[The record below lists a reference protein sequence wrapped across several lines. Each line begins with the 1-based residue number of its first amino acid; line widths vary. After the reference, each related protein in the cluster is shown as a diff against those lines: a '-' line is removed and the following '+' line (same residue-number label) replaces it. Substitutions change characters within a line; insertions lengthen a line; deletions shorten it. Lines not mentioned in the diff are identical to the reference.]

1 MLKPVVRLARPRVR
15 NGDSEHPAAVPVH
28 PPRSQPVAIRTEASG
43 APLIGPSDVASADWD
58 TLFGAVLARLRRGV
72 AEPPVADGA
81 LVRDPAAPLRT
92 IVQECTAALDQLHA
106 TLVQELGLRQQ
117 LELDLF
123 DERTA
128 LAQVRAELA
137 GTRDGERRARHL
149 ALHDGL
155 TSLPNRTHFRARLD
169 DALGPG
175 APLRKPLAVLYLDLD
190 GFKPI
195 NDTRGHEVGDEL
207 LRIIAAR
214 LARAVRASDVVGRLG
229 GDEFACLLADLP
241 GHEQL
246 CHLACKLFDAVSA
259 PVKVG
264 TLRLTVRPSIGI
276 AVCPTDGASTDELLK
291 SADAAMYAAKRDRS
305 GYAFFA
311 CGSRA

>member
-1 MLKPVVRLARPRVR
+1 MSAGKEGSIRAILYALGA
-15 NGDSEHPAAVPVH
+15 NFGIAV
-28 PPRSQPVAIRTEASG
+28 SK
-43 APLIGPSDVASADWD
+43 
-58 TLFGAVLARLRRGV
+58 FGAAWWTNSGSMLAE
-72 AEPPVADGA
+72 AIHSTADC
-81 LVRDPAAPLRT
+81 VN
-92 IVQECTAALDQLHA
+92 QL
-106 TLVQELGLRQQ
+106 
-117 LELDLF
+117 
-123 DERTA
+123 
-128 LAQVRAELA
+128 
-137 GTRDGERRARHL
+137 
-149 ALHDGL
+149 
-155 TSLPNRTHFRARLD
+155 
-169 DALGPG
+169 
-175 APLRKPLAVLYLDLD
+175 
-190 GFKPI
+190 
-195 NDTRGHEVGDEL
+195 
-207 LRIIAAR
+207 

-241 GHEQL
+241 GREQL